1 MRWFAL
7 RRLALA
13 PFVLLGMTGI
23 TFLVSQLI
31 PIDPGAA
38 YRGGRGAAHSD
49 AAEQAIIDA
58 LNARW
63 GWDKPIPQRYWI
75 YLTNLLRGDMGDSSH
90 TARAVS
96 TDLAN
101 VVPPTIELVVA
112 ALVIA
117 LVFGIPLGVF
127 AAARRGGVW
136 DEAFKVISTLAISVP
151 VFWLAIVGFT
161 VFYGRLGWA
170 AGPGQLDIFTRPPP
184 EVTRMVVVDSIL
196 ARRWDTLVDTLH
208 HLAFPALLLGSVI
221 GFYFARVVRS
231 EMVEALESDYVRTAR
246 GKGLRRRLVLYRHAL
261 RNALIPVI
269 TLSGLAFGSL
279 LTGVI
284 VVEHVVGWPGLGQY
298 AFVAATRLDLNAIT
312 GVVLVISLAYV
323 LANLAVDLLY
333 TVADPRV
340 RDGMRS

>member
-13 PFVLLGMTGI
+13 PFVLLGMTCI

-31 PIDPGAA
+31 PIDPVAA
-38 YRGGRGAAHSD
+38 YLGGRGAAQSD

-63 GWDKPIPQRYWI
+63 GWDKPIPERYWI
-75 YLTNLLRGDMGDSSH
+75 YLTNLLQGDMGESSH
-90 TARAVS
+90 SARAVS

-101 VVPPTIELVVA
+101 VVPPTMELVVA
-112 ALVIA
+112 ALLVA

-136 DEAFKVISTLAISVP
+136 DEAFKVVSTLAISVP

-184 EVTRMVVVDSIL
+184 EVTGMVTVDSIL
-196 ARRWDTLVDTLH
+196 ARRWDALLDTLH
-208 HLAFPALLLGSVI
+208 HLAFPALVLGLVI

-231 EMVEALESDYVRTAR
+231 EMADALESDYVRTAR

-261 RNALIPVI
+261 RNAVIPVI

-279 LTGVI
+279 LTGII

-298 AFVAATRLDLNAIT
+298 AFTAATRLDLNAIA

-340 RDGMRS
+340 RDGLRS